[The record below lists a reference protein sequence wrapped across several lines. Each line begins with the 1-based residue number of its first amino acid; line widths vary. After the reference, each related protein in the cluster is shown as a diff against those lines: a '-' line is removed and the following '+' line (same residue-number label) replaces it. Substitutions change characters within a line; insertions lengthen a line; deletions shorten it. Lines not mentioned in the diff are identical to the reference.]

1 MRQINMWNQVS
12 ADGFF
17 AAANG
22 ELDWVVQDPEVQ
34 REGIAGMPNTG
45 MLLFG
50 RKTYDM
56 FAATW
61 PKVLEAG
68 KGDNPHGGPGG
79 AEMLAFAKFLTDT
92 PKLVFSKTLDAP
104 SWANTRV
111 IRELDPR
118 AITALKQD
126 TGKDILVMGSG
137 SIVEQLTQHGLIDN
151 YAFMVSPVL
160 LGTGRTLFR
169 EGKRTNL
176 KLTSS
181 KAFPSGC
188 LVLRYARA

>member
-1 MRQINMWNQVS
+1 MRQLNMWNQVS

-17 AAANG
+17 AGADG
-22 ELDWVVQDPEVQ
+22 GLDWVVQDPEVQ

-45 MLLFG
+45 TLLFG
-50 RKTYDM
+50 RKTFDM

-61 PKVLEAG
+61 PKILEAG

-92 PKLVFSKTLDAP
+92 PKVVFSKTLDQP

-111 IRELDPR
+111 VREIDPR
-118 AITALKQD
+118 AIAALKQD
-126 TGKDILVMGSG
+126 TDKDLLVMGSG
-137 SIVEQLTQHGLIDN
+137 SVVEQLTQHGLIDN

-160 LGTGRTLFR
+160 LGSGRTLFR
-169 EGKRTNL
+169 EGKRTKL
-176 KLTSS
+176 RLTSS

>member
-17 AAANG
+17 AAADG
-22 ELDWVVQDPEVQ
+22 GLDWVVQDPEVQ

-61 PKVLEAG
+61 PKILEAG

-79 AEMLAFAKFLTDT
+79 SEMLAFAKFLTDT

-104 SWANTRV
+104 TWANTRV
-111 IRELDPR
+111 MRELDPR
-118 AITALKQD
+118 AIAALKQD

-169 EGKRTNL
+169 DGKRTNL
-176 KLTSS
+176 MFTSS